1 MAKRDYYEVLGVGR
15 DAAGAVIKKAYRKL
29 ALELHPDR
37 NPGDS
42 AAEERFKEATEA
54 YQVLSDAKK
63 REVYDRYG
71 HAGLRGQDLGDF
83 QDVFSHFQDLFGEF
97 FGFGVGGGRRRGGA
111 ARGGDIRAVTTL
123 SLKEAAF
130 GVKKELELR
139 HASPCTSCSGTG
151 AEGGALETCADCGG
165 VGQVATSRGIFTV
178 ATTCPTCQGRGVRA
192 KAPCKE
198 CEGGGSVPL
207 ERTVKVTIPA
217 GVDSGQT
224 LRLTGQGQAGVGGGP
239 PGHLYVTVEVEPD
252 ERFHRDGFDLV
263 HELSLSFPQAAL
275 GAEVEVPTLEDEREP
290 LRVPAGV
297 QPGDTLVVRGLGVP
311 RLDGRGR
318 GDLIAVVQVVVPK
331 KLSARA
337 RELLEE
343 LATTFDA

>member
-1 MAKRDYYEVLGVGR
+1 MAKRDYYEVLGVDRG
-15 DAAGAVIKKAYRKL
+15 AGAPAIKKAYRKL

-37 NPGDS
+37 NPGDA

-63 REVYDRYG
+63 RDTYDRYG

-97 FGFGVGGGRRRGGA
+97 FGFGMGGGRRRGGA
-111 ARGGDIRAVTTL
+111 ARGGDIRTVTTL
-123 SLKEAAF
+123 SLAEAAF
-130 GVKKELELR
+130 GVKKDLELR
-139 HASPCTSCSGTG
+139 HPAPCTACGGSG
-151 AEGGALETCADCGG
+151 AEGGDLETCASCGG

-198 CEGGGSVPL
+198 CEGGGDVPV

-224 LRLTGQGQAGVGGGP
+224 LRLTGQGQAGRAGGP
-239 PGHLYVTVEVEPD
+239 AGHLYVTVEVEAD

-263 HELSLSFPQAAL
+263 HELPLSFPQAAL
-275 GAEVEVPTLEDEREP
+275 GAEVEVPTLEGSPEP

-318 GDLIAVVQVVVPK
+318 GDLIAVVQVIVPK
-331 KLSARA
+331 KLSSRA

-343 LATTFDA
+343 LATTFDT